1 MSDDGPHPR
10 WPLPD
15 RLDLRDQLLA
25 AYATGRGYHDLRH
38 LTEVLDRI
46 AELDPGASDELILA
60 AWFHDAVY
68 DGDRDDEERSA
79 FLAEIELADTAAD
92 AAEVARLVRL
102 TATHEPADDDFEGQT
117 LCDADLG
124 ILAASPERYAEYAE
138 GVRADY
144 AHIDD
149 EGFREGRLAVLEDLL
164 GRDQLFHTDYAR
176 QVWEPRA
183 RHNLLA
189 EMDTLGATADLM

>member
-1 MSDDGPHPR
+1 MPDLP

-15 RLDLRDQLLA
+15 RVDLRDQLLA
-25 AYATGRGYHDLRH
+25 AYRTGRGYHDLRH

-46 AELDPGASDELILA
+46 AEIDADAGDELILA

-79 FLAEIELADTAAD
+79 FLAETELAGTGID

-102 TATHEPADDDFEGQT
+102 TATHSPADEDLAGQA

-124 ILAASPERYAEYAE
+124 ILAAAPDRYREYAA

-164 GRDQLFHTDYAR
+164 GRERLFHTDYAR
-176 QVWEPRA
+176 RAWEPRA
-183 RHNLLA
+183 RRNLAA
-189 EMDTLGATADLM
+189 EISGLQAAMALS